1 MSTIE
6 LAIEWMFMV
15 VEMDEPTKQQLQ
27 HILSG
32 LEQEV
37 TLHLFTEGSECLF
50 CNDTRDI
57 VNKIAA
63 FSDKIKVVTHDEPP
77 KKGKNP
83 FGVQRFPAIVMH
95 GAKEYKVRYF
105 GIPVGHEFGAFV
117 TGIVD
122 VSTGASAL
130 GADIAE
136 DIKAIAKPVNV
147 KVFTT
152 PQCPYCPT
160 MVRLTWQAA
169 ILNPLIEGEVYES
182 LEFQDLVKRYEVFG
196 TPKIVINEKVMLEGL
211 APPGMFVDK
220 LYESV
225 GKDAAWREDY
235 V

>member
-1 MSTIE
+1 MP
-6 LAIEWMFMV
+6 LV
-15 VEMDEPTKQQLQ
+15 VEIDEPTKQQLQ
-27 HILSG
+27 QILSG
-32 LEQEV
+32 LDQDV
-37 TLHLFTEGSECLF
+37 TLHLFTEGAECLF
-50 CNDTRDI
+50 CNDTKDL

-63 FSDKIKVVTHDEPP
+63 LSGKIKVEPHEGLP
-77 KKGKNP
+77 KKGKSP
-83 FGVQRFPAIVMH
+83 FGIQRTPAIVMH

-130 GADIAE
+130 ASDIAE

-152 PQCPYCPT
+152 PQCPYCPQ

-182 LEFQDLVKRYEVFG
+182 LEFQDLVKRYDVYG
-196 TPKIVINEKVMLEGL
+196 TPKTIINEKVILEGL
-211 APPGMFVDK
+211 APPAMFVDK
-220 LYESV
+220 LYEAVDKGS
-225 GKDAAWREDY
+225 A
-235 V
+235 